1 MLKKIGIDLDST
13 LNNLDK
19 VWLDRYNNDYNDNI
33 KEWSQWDMEKIV
45 KPECG
50 KKIYNYLH
58 EKNFF
63 LNLDIQPNAKEVV
76 EQLSEDYELYV
87 VTAYVPDTC
96 IDKVNWIK
104 KQKLNIDEKNIIF
117 INNKGLLQLD
127 YLIDDG
133 PHNFENF
140 KGTGLVYDMPYN
152 KNIKN
157 SSNRFRVKSWEDVD
171 KFFNNERMVESV
183 MYNIITDLS
192 RNIIF

>member
-63 LNLDIQPNAKEVV
+63 LNLDIQPNSLGYYEVGNGKRKCLCV
-76 EQLSEDYELYV
+76 
-87 VTAYVPDTC
+87 
-96 IDKVNWIK
+96 
-104 KQKLNIDEKNIIF
+104 
-117 INNKGLLQLD
+117 
-127 YLIDDG
+127 
-133 PHNFENF
+133 
-140 KGTGLVYDMPYN
+140 
-152 KNIKN
+152 
-157 SSNRFRVKSWEDVD
+157 
-171 KFFNNERMVESV
+171 
-183 MYNIITDLS
+183 
-192 RNIIF
+192 